1 MKNDK
6 NQKRLKDLE
15 RRRQKGIRLLEK
27 GYTCYGVAK
36 ELGGVNNR

>member
-27 GYTCYGVAK
+27 GYICYVVGK